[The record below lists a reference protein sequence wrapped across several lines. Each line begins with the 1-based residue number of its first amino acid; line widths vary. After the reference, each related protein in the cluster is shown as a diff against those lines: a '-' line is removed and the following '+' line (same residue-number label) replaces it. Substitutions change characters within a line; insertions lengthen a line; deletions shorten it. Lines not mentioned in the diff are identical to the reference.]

1 MERLQQYRIPLLT
14 AVGAIVVAVIVFL
27 AWISPEG
34 TKLTNLRSEQTQ
46 LQGEQTQL
54 QIRIA
59 SLKREKAN
67 LGPTCAT
74 LTKDVTEIPG
84 APDVDSFLQQVTA
97 LAVASGDPNTPSI
110 SVTQAAASSGVAAGV
125 TTVVVQL
132 TMDGTY
138 GQMSSFLG
146 GLYTFPRYFTITSI
160 SVSGGSVAN
169 GGSAPSP
176 STPNYSLSLNGN
188 VYYSTGQANIC
199 ATSA

>member
-1 MERLQQYRIPLLT
+1 MERLQQYKIPLLT
-14 AVGAIVVAVIVFL
+14 ALGVIVVVVVVFL

-34 TKLTNLRSEQTQ
+34 SKVSNLRSEQTQ

-59 SLKREKAN
+59 SLKREKAD

-74 LTKDVTEIPG
+74 LTKDVTAIPG

-110 SVTQAAASSGVAAGV
+110 SITQAAASTGTAAGV
-125 TTVVVQL
+125 TTVAVQL
-132 TMDGTY
+132 TMEGTY
-138 GQMSSFLG
+138 GQMSDFLG
-146 GLYTFPRYFTITSI
+146 GLYTFPRYFTISSV
-160 SVSGGSVAN
+160 SVSGGSVSD

-176 STPNYSLSLNGN
+176 STPNYSLSLSGN
-188 VYYSTGQANIC
+188 IYYSTGQSNIC